1 MEDLMKEATP
11 SDVKIKSPLEK
22 KELPAKRRKGNG
34 MRKEK
39 GGRFM

>member
-1 MEDLMKEATP
+1 MEDLKKEATA
-11 SDVKIKSPLEK
+11 SDVEIKSPSEK

-34 MRKEK
+34 MRKGK